1 MLLWIAIVML
11 LDAGAALWFEPRLA
25 RIWPA
30 RHVRKA
36 AVIEGVLA
44 LVLIAVHVFRQAGGS
59 GQ

>member
-1 MLLWIAIVML
+1 MLLWIAIVLL

-36 AVIEGVLA
+36 AVIEGFVA
-44 LVLIAVHVFRQAGGS
+44 LGLIILHTVRAIGANGP
-59 GQ
+59 